1 MWEVNLWSVVAA
13 TVVMFAI
20 GAFWYMVPF
29 GKMWGKIHGFDKLS
43 KAKQDEMQKAMA
55 PWYGVQLLVTVI
67 SAYVL
72 AVLIELL
79 PDQSPYLIAFL
90 VWLGFVVPTE
100 ASSQIFG
107 GAPEGYVWHKIG
119 ISVGESLLHL
129 LAAAWVIDLINGAMQ
144 TQV

>member
-1 MWEVNLWSVVAA
+1 MEEVNLWAVAAA
-13 TVVMFAI
+13 TVVMFII

-29 GKMWGKIHGFDKLS
+29 GKLWGKIHGFDKLS
-43 KAKQDEMQKAMA
+43 KAEQTRQQKAMG
-55 PWYGVQLLVTVI
+55 PWYGAQVVVTVL

-72 AVLIELL
+72 ALLIAML
-79 PDQSPYLIAFL
+79 PDQSPYFIAFL
-90 VWLGFVVPTE
+90 VWLGFVLPTE

-129 LAAAWVIDLINGAMQ
+129 LAASWVITLIQG
-144 TQV
+144 